1 TDDRNAVTA
10 KAVFNPFDPAFRANP
25 HPFYDALR
33 EQDPVH
39 LAAGGLV
46 VLTRYDDV
54 ASVLRS
60 NDFSRDV
67 EKSAKPVD
75 DPIRTRMR
83 ERRRDSSKSILN
95 LDPPDHTR
103 LRRLVSKS
111 FTPSAIEQLRPL
123 VQRFVDDA
131 LDDVERRARDGGSL
145 ELIDDLAFPVPFL
158 VISAMLGMPIDR
170 AEELRQW
177 SQVITRT
184 LEPTVALTDLD
195 EADVAFAGL
204 LPFLD
209 EVIAQRRRNLCDDML
224 SSLLAAEE
232 SGDKLTTDELVTFV
246 VLLYIAGHET
256 TVNLVGNSMLA
267 LLRSP
272 DQLQMVRDAV
282 LDSNAIDELL
292 RFDGPVQHTI
302 RIPLKPVQFRVGDNV
317 IDVDAGERV
326 LTSLG
331 AASHDP
337 SVFAEPHSLNL
348 RRENAN
354 KHLGFA
360 AGIHYCL
367 GSALAKLET
376 QVTIE
381 SLLRRFSKIQLVGEP
396 QWRDRLTIRGVDR
409 LELAV
414 AR

>member
-1 TDDRNAVTA
+1 VTTPT
-10 KAVFNPFDPAFRANP
+10 FNPFDPAFRANP

-33 EQDPVH
+33 EHDPVH
-39 LAAGGLV
+39 LAPGGLV

-131 LDDVERRARDGGSL
+131 LDDVERRVRDGGSL

-209 EVIAQRRRNLCDDML
+209 EVIAQRRRNLGDDML

-272 DQLQMVRDAV
+272 DQLQMVRDAG

-302 RIPLKPVQFRVGDNV
+302 RIPLKPVQFRVGDDV

-337 SVFAEPHSLNL
+337 SVFAQPHSLNL

-381 SLLRRFSKIQLVGEP
+381 SLLRRFSKIELVGEP

>member
-1 TDDRNAVTA
+1 VTKPA
-10 KAVFNPFDPAFRANP
+10 FNPFDPAFRANP

-33 EQDPVH
+33 EHDPVH
-39 LAAGGLV
+39 LAPGGLV

-131 LDDVERRARDGGSL
+131 LDDVERRVRDGGSL

-209 EVIAQRRRNLCDDML
+209 EVIAQRRRNLGDDML

-272 DQLQMVRDAV
+272 DQLQMVRDAG

-302 RIPLKPVQFRVGDNV
+302 RIPLKPVKFRVGDDV

-381 SLLRRFSKIQLVGEP
+381 SLLRRFSKIELVGEP

>member
-1 TDDRNAVTA
+1 VTTPT
-10 KAVFNPFDPAFRANP
+10 FNPFDPAFRANP

-39 LAAGGLV
+39 LAPGGLV

-131 LDDVERRARDGGSL
+131 LDDVERRVRDGGSL

-209 EVIAQRRRNLCDDML
+209 EVIAQRRRNLGDDML

-272 DQLQMVRDAV
+272 DQLQMVRDAG

-302 RIPLKPVQFRVGDNV
+302 RIPLKPVQFRVGDKV

-337 SVFAEPHSLNL
+337 SVFAQPHSLNL

-381 SLLRRFSKIQLVGEP
+381 SLLRRFSKVELVGEP

>member
-1 TDDRNAVTA
+1 MTSP
-10 KAVFNPFDPAFRANP
+10 VFNPFDPAFRANP

-33 EQDPVH
+33 ELDPVH
-39 LAAGGLV
+39 RAPGGLV

-54 ASVLRS
+54 ANVLRS

-67 EKSAKPVD
+67 EKSAKPLDTAVSQ
-75 DPIRTRMR
+75 RQRQ
-83 ERRRDSSKSILN
+83 RRSTGTKSILN

-111 FTPSAIEQLRPL
+111 FTPSTIERLRPL

-131 LDDVERRARDGGSL
+131 LDLVERRVDDGGAM

-158 VISAMLGMPIDR
+158 VISAMLGMPTER
-170 AEELRQW
+170 ADELREW
-177 SQVITRT
+177 SKVLTQT
-184 LEPTVALTDLD
+184 LEPTVSLDDLD
-195 EADVAFAGL
+195 AADRAFAGL
-204 LPFLD
+204 IPFLT
-209 EVIAQRRRNLCDDML
+209 EVIARRRAEPGDDML
-224 SSLLAAEE
+224 SQLIAAEE
-232 SGDKLTTDELVTFV
+232 AGDSLSTPELITFV
-246 VLLYIAGHET
+246 VLLYVAGHET
-256 TVNLVGNSMLA
+256 TVNLIGNSVLA
-267 LLRSP
+267 LLQSP
-272 DQLQMVRDAV
+272 DQMAFARNYG
-282 LDSNAIDELL
+282 LDPNAIDELL
-292 RFDGPVQHTI
+292 RFDGPVQHTV
-302 RIPLKPVQFRVGDNV
+302 RIPLKPVTFTVGDRV
-317 IDVDAGERV
+317 FEVEAGERV

-337 SVFAEPHSLNL
+337 RVFTDPHRLDL
-348 RRENAN
+348 GRPNAN

-367 GSALAKLET
+367 GSALARLET
-376 QVTIE
+376 QVAIE
-381 SLLRRFSKIQLVGEP
+381 SLLRRFPRIELASAP

>member
-1 TDDRNAVTA
+1 
-10 KAVFNPFDPAFRANP
+10 
-25 HPFYDALR
+25 
-33 EQDPVH
+33 
-39 LAAGGLV
+39 
-46 VLTRYDDV
+46 
-54 ASVLRS
+54 
-60 NDFSRDV
+60 
-67 EKSAKPVD
+67 
-75 DPIRTRMR
+75 
-83 ERRRDSSKSILN
+83 
-95 LDPPDHTR
+95 
-103 LRRLVSKS
+103 
-111 FTPSAIEQLRPL
+111 
-123 VQRFVDDA
+123 
-131 LDDVERRARDGGSL
+131 
-145 ELIDDLAFPVPFL
+145 
-158 VISAMLGMPIDR
+158 
-170 AEELRQW
+170 
-177 SQVITRT
+177 
-184 LEPTVALTDLD
+184 
-195 EADVAFAGL
+195 
-204 LPFLD
+204 
-209 EVIAQRRRNLCDDML
+209 
-224 SSLLAAEE
+224 
-232 SGDKLTTDELVTFV
+232 
-246 VLLYIAGHET
+246 
-256 TVNLVGNSMLA
+256 VNLVGNSMLA

-272 DQLQMVRDAV
+272 DQLQMVRDAG

-302 RIPLKPVQFRVGDNV
+302 RIPLKPVQFRVGDDV

-381 SLLRRFSKIQLVGEP
+381 SLLRRFSKIELVGEP

>member
-1 TDDRNAVTA
+1 VTA
-10 KAVFNPFDPAFRANP
+10 ATFNPFDPAFRANP

-33 EQDPVH
+33 EHDPVH
-39 LAAGGLV
+39 LAPGGLV

-75 DPIRTRMR
+75 DPIRRRMR
-83 ERRRDSSKSILN
+83 ERQRDSSKSILN

-111 FTPSAIEQLRPL
+111 FTPSAIERLRPS
-123 VQRFVDDA
+123 VQGLVDDA
-131 LDDVERRARDGGSL
+131 LDAVERRVRDGGSL

-170 AEELRQW
+170 ADELRRW
-177 SQVITRT
+177 SQVISRT
-184 LEPTVALTDLD
+184 VEPTVALADLD
-195 EADVAFAGL
+195 EADEALAGL

-209 EVIAQRRRNLCDDML
+209 EVIAQRRRNLGDDML
-224 SSLLAAEE
+224 SSLLMVEE
-232 SGDKLTTDELVTFV
+232 SGDKLTADELVSFV

-256 TVNLVGNSMLA
+256 TVNLVGNSVLA

-272 DQLQMVRDAV
+272 DQLQVARNHG
-282 LDSNAIDELL
+282 LDSHTIDELL
-292 RFDGPVQHTI
+292 RFDGPVQHTM
-302 RIPLKPVQFRVGDNV
+302 RIPLKSVQFHVGDEV
-317 IDVDAGERV
+317 IEVEAGERV

-331 AASHDP
+331 AANHDP
-337 SVFAEPHSLNL
+337 SVFAEPHNLNL
-348 RRENAN
+348 RRDNAN

-381 SLLRRFSKIQLVGEP
+381 SLLRRFSKIELVGEP
-396 QWRDRLTIRGVDR
+396 QWRDRLTIRGVAR

>member
-1 TDDRNAVTA
+1 MTSP
-10 KAVFNPFDPAFRANP
+10 VFNPFDPAFRANP

-33 EQDPVH
+33 ELDPVH
-39 LAAGGLV
+39 RAPGGLV

-54 ASVLRS
+54 ANVLRS

-67 EKSAKPVD
+67 EKSAKPLDTAVSQ
-75 DPIRTRMR
+75 RQRQ
-83 ERRRDSSKSILN
+83 RRSTGTKSILN

-111 FTPSAIEQLRPL
+111 FTPSTIERLRPL

-131 LDDVERRARDGGSL
+131 LDLVERRVDDGGAM

-158 VISAMLGMPIDR
+158 VISAMLGMPTER
-170 AEELRQW
+170 ADELREW
-177 SQVITRT
+177 SKVLTQT
-184 LEPTVALTDLD
+184 LEPTVSLDDLD
-195 EADVAFAGL
+195 AADRAFAGL
-204 LPFLD
+204 IPFLT
-209 EVIAQRRRNLCDDML
+209 EVIARRRAEPGDDML
-224 SSLLAAEE
+224 SQLIAAEE
-232 SGDKLTTDELVTFV
+232 AGDSLSTPELITFV
-246 VLLYIAGHET
+246 VLLYVAGHET
-256 TVNLVGNSMLA
+256 TVNLIGNSVLA
-267 LLRSP
+267 LLQSP
-272 DQLQMVRDAV
+272 DQMAFARNNG
-282 LDSNAIDELL
+282 LDPNAIDELL
-292 RFDGPVQHTI
+292 RFDGPVQHTV
-302 RIPLKPVQFRVGDNV
+302 RIPLKPVTFTVGDRV
-317 IDVDAGERV
+317 FEVEAGERV

-337 SVFAEPHSLNL
+337 RVFTDPHRLDL
-348 RRENAN
+348 GRPNAN

-367 GSALAKLET
+367 GSALARLET
-376 QVTIE
+376 QVAIE
-381 SLLRRFSKIQLVGEP
+381 SLLRRFPRIELASAP

>member
-1 TDDRNAVTA
+1 MTTPT
-10 KAVFNPFDPAFRANP
+10 FNPFDPAFRANP

-33 EQDPVH
+33 EHDPVH
-39 LAAGGLV
+39 LAPGGLV

-131 LDDVERRARDGGSL
+131 LDDVERRVRDGGSL

-209 EVIAQRRRNLCDDML
+209 EVIAQRRRNLGDDML

-272 DQLQMVRDAV
+272 DQLQMVRDAG

-302 RIPLKPVQFRVGDNV
+302 RIPLKPVQFRVGDDV

-337 SVFAEPHSLNL
+337 SVFAQPHSLNL

-381 SLLRRFSKIQLVGEP
+381 SLLRRFSKIELVGEP

>member
-1 TDDRNAVTA
+1 VTTPT
-10 KAVFNPFDPAFRANP
+10 FNPFDPAFRANP

-33 EQDPVH
+33 EHDPVH
-39 LAAGGLV
+39 LAPGGLV

-131 LDDVERRARDGGSL
+131 LDDVERRVRDGGSL

-209 EVIAQRRRNLCDDML
+209 EVIAQRRRNLGDDML

-267 LLRSP
+267 LLRTP
-272 DQLQMVRDAV
+272 EQLRVAREHG
-282 LDSNAIDELL
+282 LDSNAVDELL

-302 RIPLKPVQFRVGDNV
+302 RIPLKPVQFRVGDDV

-337 SVFAEPHSLNL
+337 SVFAQPHSLNL

-381 SLLRRFSKIQLVGEP
+381 SLLRRFSKIELVGEP

-414 AR
+414 AQ